1 MRASRDLLR
10 RNYSPAALIAF
21 LVFVLSRPY
30 RGIIQDAHIYMGRA
44 LADLDPAG
52 VGRDLMFVHDGQFG
66 FSLFRLVADAMVWGL
81 GLALAA
87 KSLAFLAALAWFF
100 GIFAFARQFAKGATV
115 WVAVIFT
122 VLLPNSYGASYP
134 LGFAELNAIPR
145 PLPRHWCWPGSLHSR
160 QAALALRSY
169 SSRRRPCF
177 IRSWR
182 SLELR
187 PSLPFSVGKTSAG
200 LGYLR
205 SVRRSRS

>member
-1 MRASRDLLR
+1 
-10 RNYSPAALIAF
+10 
-21 LVFVLSRPY
+21 
-30 RGIIQDAHIYMGRA
+30 MGRA

-100 GIFAFARQFAKGATV
+100 GIFAFAGQFAKGATV

-122 VLLPNSYGASYP
+122 ALLPNAYGAVLSAGICRTECHPAPFRRGLGAGRARRIRGKP
-134 LGFAELNAIPR
+134 LWHCAPIHRGGGPASSDHGARRSCEL
-145 PLPRHWCWPGSLHSR
+145 
-160 QAALALRSY
+160 
-169 SSRRRPCF
+169 
-177 IRSWR
+177 
-182 SLELR
+182 
-187 PSLPFSVGKTSAG
+187 SLPFSVGKTSAG